1 MSGGGG
7 ESGFSL
13 VELMVVSM
21 ILIAIFSGSFLVLKK
36 ARDSTSPQSSSGP
49 HLYFESFATSR
60 LKLYFSKLLQWTTQV
75 APFCDGASYFA
86 YAGNRTSAGRELET
100 LGADIR
106 MSLSTLSFDETVKP
120 TASLAGRFDE
130 ERDIPWGMMVPFD
143 SRSDLIGGIY
153 YIQPALRS
161 FCGANDAGASNDRT
175 DGDVVA
181 EMCAW
186 VDVCSAQEG
195 NRSANPPN
203 ANVNNDIPILAQFL
217 TGDNDTGTLAAP
229 SFRMCFAFVGN
240 LFSRTGDFVANSIDS
255 GSSTGISAID
265 NPAVLGFA
273 VTTATFIDS
282 SLGTQLTCQDARHEM
297 NRSFVIEADL
307 FTVTNA
313 DKSIESKKQG
323 FRKTRKRF
331 VSEKFGVPVP
341 NCNNESRNSPTNGV
355 GTPVCIADP
364 TFFYTCNSLSCTI
377 PDPIITP

>member
-1 MSGGGG
+1 MRSPKSPKAVSSKRHIELILNYYNIIEHLKTLVNHFHIQPISRITHWRNFTFGLEKEMSGGGG

-106 MSLSTLSFDETVKP
+106 MSLSTLSFGETVIP

-143 SRSDLIGGIY
+143 SRSDLIGGISN
-153 YIQPALRS
+153 IQPALRS

-186 VDVCSAQEG
+186 VDVCSAQ
-195 NRSANPPN
+195 
-203 ANVNNDIPILAQFL
+203 
-217 TGDNDTGTLAAP
+217 
-229 SFRMCFAFVGN
+229 
-240 LFSRTGDFVANSIDS
+240 
-255 GSSTGISAID
+255 
-265 NPAVLGFA
+265 
-273 VTTATFIDS
+273 
-282 SLGTQLTCQDARHEM
+282 
-297 NRSFVIEADL
+297 
-307 FTVTNA
+307 
-313 DKSIESKKQG
+313 
-323 FRKTRKRF
+323 
-331 VSEKFGVPVP
+331 
-341 NCNNESRNSPTNGV
+341 
-355 GTPVCIADP
+355 
-364 TFFYTCNSLSCTI
+364 
-377 PDPIITP
+377 